1 MEKSGNDDYIV
12 SARIRYFSQQ
22 EGELFDRILHAAI
35 KHAKED
41 FPNVKVAILDERLQY
56 ENVKYSMHPQSL
68 NIVIQAMEKAGITP
82 EPQPVRAG
90 TTAAMMA
97 AQGLA
102 GGLCL
107 FTGQNA
113 EHTVKEW
120 VCLEDMYKA
129 YETMVNVVLGVSEMK
144 NSFPSK

>member
-1 MEKSGNDDYIV
+1 
-12 SARIRYFSQQ
+12 
-22 EGELFDRILHAAI
+22 
-35 KHAKED
+35 
-41 FPNVKVAILDERLQY
+41 
-56 ENVKYSMHPQSL
+56 MHPQSL
-68 NIVIQAMEKAGITP
+68 AIVMEAMKKADVTP
-82 EPQPVRAG
+82 KPQPIRAG

-97 AQGLA
+97 ARGLA

-129 YETMVNVVLGVSEMK
+129 YETMMNVVAEVAEMK
-144 NSFPSK
+144 DK

>member
-1 MEKSGNDDYIV
+1 MGKI
-12 SARIRYFSQQ
+12 IFFSFVFVISYMATFAQNRQ
-22 EGELFDRILHAAI
+22 EQLFD
-35 KHAKED
+35 
-41 FPNVKVAILDERLQY
+41 

-68 NIVIQAMEKAGITP
+68 AIVMEAMKKAGVTP
-82 EPQPVRAG
+82 KPQPIRAG

-97 AQGLA
+97 ARGLA

-129 YETMVNVVLGVSEMK
+129 YETMVNVVAGVAEMK
-144 NSFPSK
+144 DK